1 MGRIFVESAINIA
14 EEQGFD
20 KFETIRLLA
29 MRAKQKSNA
38 VIGTKYLTEETRAW
52 AKLQSKFTVQ
62 AIRELI
68 DGELNLIEFHN
79 SLAHPIQE
87 DNTLDP
93 LTEKTIE
100 NKPKE

>member
-29 MRAKQKSNA
+29 MRAKQKLKA
-38 VIGTKYLTEETRAW
+38 VQGIKYLTPEQQRW
-52 AKLQSKFTVQ
+52 SKSQSKFTVQ

-68 DGELNLIEFHN
+68 NGELNLTEFYN
-79 SLAHPIQE
+79 SLSHPIQE
-87 DNTLDP
+87 DDTLDP

-100 NKPKE
+100 DKPKE